1 MICQD
6 RLGTNIDIKPLGV
19 SLGLDDLG
27 SANARGIGQM
37 ELCFP
42 SIAWRELFVAAVQSI
57 RPLSAAGL
65 QVRKK
70 LHFSYVCPTLSW
82 QNDRL
87 YITIAQQGC
96 FSQANCD
103 LSAPKPGL
111 PEGEEQGKLSR

>member
-1 MICQD
+1 MHHTVVVTESNMICQD

-70 LHFSYVCPTLSW
+70 RPFFSVFECFPYVCPEPVL
-82 QNDRL
+82 
-87 YITIAQQGC
+87 A
-96 FSQANCD
+96 
-103 LSAPKPGL
+103 K
-111 PEGEEQGKLSR
+111 